1 MAAGPITD
9 DMKWR
14 SNSGDYLATEF
25 DDTYLVFVRPS
36 GETHFL
42 NFLSFGI
49 VAETNDVSKTLAEL
63 TVSLRTRFELTEDE
77 LTQELVSLTLS
88 ELDDTGLIW
97 PEATKA

>member
-1 MAAGPITD
+1 MAAGPIND

-14 SNSGDYLATEF
+14 SNSGDYIATEYE
-25 DDTYLVFVRPS
+25 DTYLVYVRPS
-36 GETHFL
+36 GDTHFL

-49 VAETNDVSKTLAEL
+49 VTETETAAQ
-63 TVSLRTRFELTEDE
+63 TVTEITTNLRKRFELTDEE

-97 PEATKA
+97 PETA

>member
-14 SNSGDYLATEF
+14 SSSDGYIATEF
-25 DDTYLVFVRPS
+25 DDTYLVFVKAS
-36 GETHFL
+36 AETHFL

-49 VAETNDVSKTLAEL
+49 VTETESVAQTATELAMN
-63 TVSLRTRFELTEDE
+63 LRRRFELTDEE

-97 PEATKA
+97 PETV